1 MNASHPQAASP
12 FPLLIGI
19 PDDRQATVQARP
31 NGALNYVLIGNARV
45 ATDLE
50 PAVKQRMLRVVF
62 GPDVPIRIP
71 PALQTRPCINSIGDA
86 DVSSVAL
93 HTLEEHLAASGSACF
108 NHPAAVLGT
117 TREQVAEK
125 LAAIDGLQVP
135 RTLRLRLDEPADLVR
150 AVDQHDLGWP
160 LIVRTAGTHRGT
172 ATVRIDRPEDVRE
185 ALRKLVWG
193 GHDLY
198 LTEYVDS
205 RDADGYFRK
214 LRLVVIGDGVFV
226 RHWIATDHWMV
237 HGDDRDLEF
246 LHAEAHLLATFRST
260 LLPELAV
267 RLRAIAD
274 AIDLDY
280 FGIDCNLRPDGRLLI
295 YEVNPLM
302 DNLINTMPGPNCWD
316 EPIREMRA
324 ALGALIVDPT
334 RWRHPA

>member
-19 PDDRQATVQARP
+19 PDDRQATVRARSS
-31 NGALNYVLIGNARV
+31 GALNYVLIGNARV

-71 PALQTRPCINSIGDA
+71 PALRAHACINSIGDA
-86 DVSSVAL
+86 DVSAIAL
-93 HTLEEHLAASGSACF
+93 HMLEEHLAASGSACF
-108 NHPAAVLGT
+108 NHPTAVLGT
-117 TREQVAEK
+117 TRERVAEK

-150 AVDQHDLGWP
+150 AVDQHGLGWP

-172 ATVRIDRPEDVRE
+172 ATVRIDRPEDVRA

-205 RDADGYFRK
+205 RDADGHFRK

-246 LHAEAHLLATFRST
+246 LHAEAHLLATYRST

-295 YEVNPLM
+295 YEANPLM
-302 DNLINTMPGPNCWD
+302 DNLTHTMPRPNCWD
-316 EPIREMRA
+316 EPVREMRA
-324 ALGALIVDPT
+324 ALGALLVDPA